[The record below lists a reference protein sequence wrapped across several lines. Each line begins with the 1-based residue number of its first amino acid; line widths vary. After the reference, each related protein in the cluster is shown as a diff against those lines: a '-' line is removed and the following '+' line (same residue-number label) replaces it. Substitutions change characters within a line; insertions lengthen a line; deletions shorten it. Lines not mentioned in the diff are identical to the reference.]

1 MQVGNAHPSENQRIL
16 FFLGLPKLKWL
27 SALYIFLICFQ
38 FPFICTSCFVSSH
51 VSAFLSNSYNPILQ
65 KAVGSFG
72 LNGLDRLLSFM
83 IVRELQNFQILL
95 QKGILRDK
103 NAYEMISSLSKSLHP
118 IRGLVSKFFCFTIY
132 FHTNNCI
139 SFSSFFFLFLCWN
152 LLYPNLEPSTK
163 EKLYLDKLDNTLVKT
178 LLQNKDEN
186 FLYDHNELPQNFNQS
201 IT

>member
-1 MQVGNAHPSENQRIL
+1 MIVCIH
-16 FFLGLPKLKWL
+16 
-27 SALYIFLICFQ
+27 IFLICFQ

-51 VSAFLSNSYNPILQ
+51 VYAFLSNSYNHILQ

-118 IRGLVSKFFCFTIY
+118 IRGLVSKFVL
-132 FHTNNCI
+132 
-139 SFSSFFFLFLCWN
+139 FFLSFIFRLTTGLDLFFCM
-152 LLYPNLEPSTK
+152 LESLVPKLRTLYK
-163 EKLYLDKLDNTLVKT
+163 RKT
-178 LLQNKDEN
+178 L
-186 FLYDHNELPQNFNQS
+186 S
-201 IT
+201 R